1 MLDGPFG
8 NGEAQAV
15 SALGPGTGFVH
26 SIEALEDL
34 LLMLRRDARPLVGNF
49 NDGFPVAPGGTDGDV
64 RLRRRVAHRIVN
76 NVQQGLPEQQAV
88 SGHDD
93 DKSLGELMQRILHLN
108 VQDGSQL
115 IGEVS
120 ARGTVNES
128 FRGGQ

>member
-1 MLDGPFG
+1 MFVKDAFRRGWEHEAENAALAKLTLQLDASALVLDGPFG

-64 RLRRRVAHRIVN
+64 RLRR
-76 NVQQGLPEQQAV
+76 
-88 SGHDD
+88 
-93 DKSLGELMQRILHLN
+93 
-108 VQDGSQL
+108 
-115 IGEVS
+115 
-120 ARGTVNES
+120 
-128 FRGGQ
+128 